1 MSLLPRYVELSAMFA
16 RPVNPRRMSTIME
29 ESGVEDQA
37 AKNVTEN
44 VNFECGVDFL
54 IEGLL

>member
-1 MSLLPRYVELSAMFA
+1 MFA

>member
-29 ESGVEDQA
+29 ESGVGDQA
-37 AKNVTEN
+37 ANVTEN

>member
-1 MSLLPRYVELSAMFA
+1 MSLLPRYVELSTMFA

-37 AKNVTEN
+37 ANVTKN